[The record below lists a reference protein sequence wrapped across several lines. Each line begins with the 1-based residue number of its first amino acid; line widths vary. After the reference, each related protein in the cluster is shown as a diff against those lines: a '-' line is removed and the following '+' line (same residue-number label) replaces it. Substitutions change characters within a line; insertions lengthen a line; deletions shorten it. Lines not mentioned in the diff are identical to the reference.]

1 MKRFAFAALLIVSG
15 CGSPQI
21 NVPAP
26 GFADL
31 VVHHAKI
38 ITVDAKF
45 TIAEAIAIRDGRIV
59 AIGPD
64 EEIFKWVENGKTRVI
79 DAEGHPVLPGLYDSH
94 VHLLGASASEIAGP
108 IPEFKTLDDAY
119 AYIKKKAASTPEN
132 DWIVVP
138 YAFPTRLKEARFPT
152 RAELDAADS
161 RHPVFYHAGP
171 SGVVNSKALQVSEI
185 TKATANP
192 PGGIVV
198 KDPATG
204 EPTGML
210 RGSPALALLK
220 RVPSVDA
227 DDPPD
232 ARRDAVRKL
241 LKLYNQHGITSVAD
255 RNTSREALDWFLA
268 LQKEGQLTMRITISP
283 SFNPSGTREQIAAK
297 LDAMPGKDGRFGPT
311 GVGDD
316 WIRVGPIKLFLDG
329 GMLNGSAYMREP
341 WPKGPAYQVVDD
353 DYHGLLFIP
362 PDQLRVVLEEAA
374 KRKWQMTAHT
384 AGEGA
389 MDVLLDA
396 YDATDKKTPIRDL
409 RWCITHA
416 NFPSQRNLEI
426 CQRLGVVADV
436 QPAWLWKDGTT
447 MLQILGEKRLRWF
460 QPYKTWL
467 KYTTIGGGSDHMIC
481 TDSIHSTNPWNP
493 WLAMWVTLTRETEG
507 GAAPNPE
514 EQLDRKEA
522 IRLYTINNAFLT
534 FEEKIKGSI
543 EPGKLADLVVLPD
556 DIMTCPPKSIE
567 SMHVLMTIV
576 GGKIVYQRDGFNP
589 EHRSR
594 SVH

>member
-1 MKRFAFAALLIVSG
+1 MKNLSLAAVLLALG
-15 CGSPQI
+15 CSSSETSP
-21 NVPAP
+21 
-26 GFADL
+26 GHADMI
-31 VVHHAKI
+31 VHHAKI
-38 ITVDAKF
+38 ITVDSQF
-45 TIAEAIAIRDGRIV
+45 SIAEALAIRDGRIV
-59 AIGPD
+59 AIGAD
-64 EEIFKWVENGKTRVI
+64 EEIFKWVENGKTRII

-94 VHLLGASASEIAGP
+94 VHLLAAAASEISGP
-108 IPEFKTLDDAY
+108 IPEFTSLEDAY
-119 AYIKKKAASTPEN
+119 AYIRKKAAATPEN

-161 RHPVFYHAGP
+161 KHPVFYHAGP
-171 SGVVNSKALQVSEI
+171 AGVVNSKALQVSGI

-210 RGSPALALLK
+210 RGSPAVALLK

-227 DDPPD
+227 DDPPES
-232 ARRDAVRKL
+232 RRDAVKKL
-241 LKLYNQHGITSVAD
+241 IQLYNQYGITSVAD

-268 LQKEGQLTMRITISP
+268 IQKEGQLSVRITISP
-283 SFNPSGTREQIAAK
+283 SFNPSGTRAEVAAK
-297 LDAMPGKDGRFGPT
+297 LDAMAGKDGRFGPT
-311 GVGDD
+311 GKGDD

-341 WPKGPAYQVVDD
+341 WPKGPAYQVVEE
-353 DYHGLLFIP
+353 DYHGLLFIQ

-374 KRKWQMTAHT
+374 KRGWQMTAHT

-396 YDATDKKTPIRDL
+396 YDATDKKVPIKDL

-416 NFPSQRNLEI
+416 NFPSESNLEK
-426 CQRLGVVADV
+426 CRRLGVVADV
-436 QPAWLWKDGTT
+436 QPAWLYKDGTT
-447 MLQILGEKRLRWF
+447 MKSILGEKRIRWF

-467 KYTTIGGGSDHMIC
+467 KYTTIGGGSDHMIR

-507 GAAPNPE
+507 GATPNPE
-514 EQLDRKEA
+514 ERLSREEA
-522 IRLYTINNAFLT
+522 IRLYTINNAYLHH
-534 FEEKIKGSI
+534 EEKDKGSL
-543 EPGKLADLVVLPD
+543 EVGKLGDLIIIDRDVLH
-556 DIMTCPPKSIE
+556 CPVDEILRTK
-567 SMHVLMTIV
+567 VLGTVV
-576 GGKIVYQRDGFNP
+576 GGKLVWAR
-589 EHRSR
+589 
-594 SVH
+594 